1 MFPGIHI
8 GSIFI
13 GTYAICAVIGVFAA
27 FPFAVRRYKKLTGDG
42 LPLIFVCLS
51 GALGVFIGMH
61 LLFGITNVSSWNTLF
76 TASDLGEFVK
86 RFQGIFGGSVFYG
99 GLLGGI
105 AAGGISIKAQKLPAD
120 TATDCLAPAIA
131 MFHGFARIGCFMGGC
146 CYGIEW
152 EHGVIFA
159 NAVVESANGVP
170 RVPVQLFEAGFEFLL
185 SALLWILLLKVPKAQ
200 GKLLALYLLIYPV
213 GRFMLEFL
221 RGDEYRGFIFGLS
234 TSQFISILVFSGSL
248 AYLIIKLYKSKN
260 SVKI

>member
-1 MFPGIHI
+1 MFSGVHI
-8 GSIFI
+8 GSLFI

-27 FPFAVRRYKKLTGDG
+27 FPLAVRRYKKLTGDG
-42 LPLIFVCLS
+42 LPLVFVCLS
-51 GALGVFIGMH
+51 GALGVYIGMH
-61 LLFGITNVSSWNTLF
+61 LLFGITNVSRWNTLF
-76 TASDLGEFVK
+76 TAADLGEFIK
-86 RFQGIFGGSVFYG
+86 RFSGIFGGSVFYG

-105 AAGGISIKAQKLPAD
+105 AAGGISIRAQKLPAD

-146 CYGIEW
+146 CYGVEW
-152 EHGVIFA
+152 EHGGTFT

-170 RVPVQLFEAGFEFLL
+170 RVPVQLFEAVFEFLL
-185 SALLWILLLKVPKAQ
+185 SALLWILLLKVPGSK

-234 TSQFISILVFSGSL
+234 TSQFISILVFASSL
-248 AYLIIKLYKSKN
+248 AFLIIKRRN
-260 SVKI
+260 SVKT

>member
-1 MFPGIHI
+1 MFSGFHI

-27 FPFAVRRYKKLTGDG
+27 FPLAVRHYKKITGDG
-42 LPLIFVCLS
+42 LPLIFVCLW
-51 GALGVFIGMH
+51 GALGVYIGMH
-61 LLFGITNVSSWNTLF
+61 LLFGITNVSRWNTLF
-76 TASDLGEFVK
+76 TAADLGEFIK
-86 RFQGIFGGSVFYG
+86 RFNGIFGGSVFYG

-105 AAGGISIKAQKLPAD
+105 AAGGISIRAQKLPAD

-152 EHGVIFA
+152 EHGITFT

-185 SALLWILLLKVPKAQ
+185 SALLWILLLKVPGSK

-221 RGDEYRGFIFGLS
+221 RGDGYRGFIFGLS
-234 TSQFISILVFSGSL
+234 TSQFISILVFAGSL
-248 AYLIIKLYKSKN
+248 AFLIIKRRS
-260 SVKI
+260 SIKI